1 MTATQGTPDRLAPE
15 QVAFYR
21 EHGYVAPFRALGT
34 DETAS
39 MRASLDA
46 FEAARGFSAGDIHM
60 KGHLCFTWSHAV
72 AARPG
77 ILDVVE
83 DLIGS
88 DILIFASKF
97 WIKPAQ
103 SGRFVSW
110 HQDSAYF
117 GLDPHELAAVWI
129 ALTDSNRDNGCL
141 RVMPGSHRGPVHW
154 HSEAPDEDNLLGRGQ
169 TIEGLDESRAVD
181 LELREGEFSIH
192 HERTA
197 HGSLPNRTGRPR
209 IGLALFYIPTSVRS
223 VIGRRPA
230 TLVRGT
236 DRFGHWDED
245 PVPEIDGDPAILDHM
260 RAVQRR
266 YHDPDVPQ
274 EASAE

>member
-1 MTATQGTPDRLAPE
+1 M
-15 QVAFYR
+15 AFYR

-34 DETAS
+34 DETAA

-72 AARPG
+72 AARPE

-83 DLIGS
+83 ELIGP
-88 DILIFASKF
+88 DMLIFASKF

-197 HGSLPNRTGRPR
+197 HGSLPNRTDRPR

-245 PVPEIDGDPAILDHM
+245 PVPEVDGDPAILDHM

-266 YHDPDVPQ
+266 YHDPDVAQ